1 MPTRAII
8 LIVLGALMV
17 GLGAYVAGRLVATPG
32 GALTGNRW
40 LDGAFALFFLL
51 RGATNLARARRMTRG
66 GPGA

>member
-8 LIVLGALMV
+8 LVALGALMV
-17 GLGAYVAGRLVATPG
+17 GIGAYVAGRLVAGG

-51 RGATNLARARRMTRG
+51 RGASNLAAARRMRRG
-66 GPGA
+66 SGA